1 MRTCLVKGLTVALA
15 IVFYVLRPSLF
26 IVAVDG
32 SNCIVVLSFFD
43 FVLPVS
49 LSEFV
54 KTHINQ
60 I

>member
-1 MRTCLVKGLTVALA
+1 MALA